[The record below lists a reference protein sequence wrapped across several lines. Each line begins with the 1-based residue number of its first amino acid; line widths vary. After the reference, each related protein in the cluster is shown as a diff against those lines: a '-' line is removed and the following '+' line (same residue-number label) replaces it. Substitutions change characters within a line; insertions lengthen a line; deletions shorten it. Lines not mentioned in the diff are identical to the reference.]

1 MPQSSLKQP
10 KYDLKDAQAAADA
23 IFFFD
28 SYRIHQYT
36 EPKWIERATEAGRLG
51 YTFRREWN
59 DIKRIIIKLAKVPSS
74 LMHVMN
80 WAKYQNY
87 VRMLGNVMATIV
99 LVLFGFGAF
108 FYYGRNQSS
117 ALLIGQLMTYIVPV
131 VASGLIISYA
141 GPIVIAR
148 RIDKELQ
155 SYRNQNPTRFV
166 EAEAQLKVIVQD
178 LIDSLAYAWRT
189 GKLVS
194 KKEEEQTRRT
204 PLEAYDDIVQGIK
217 HKFGRSKP
225 PADAR
230 PTFEL
235 FNVDYKS
242 IKIVSR
248 PSKFRKYYVAS
259 VN

>member
-10 KYDLKDAQAAADA
+10 KYELKDAQAASEA

-36 EPKWIERATEAGRLG
+36 EPKWIEGATEHGRLG

-59 DIKRIIIKLAKVPSS
+59 DVKRIIIKLAKVPPP
-74 LMHVMN
+74 LMYLMN

-87 VRMLGNVMATIV
+87 LRMLGNVMATVV

-108 FYYGRNQSS
+108 FYYGRSQSS
-117 ALLIGQLMTYIVPV
+117 ALLIGQLMVFVVPV
-131 VASGLIISYA
+131 VAFGLIISYA

-155 SYRNQNPTRFV
+155 NYRNRNPTRFV
-166 EAEAQLKVIVQD
+166 EAEAQLKGIVQD
-178 LIDSLAYAWRT
+178 LIVSLAYAWRM
-189 GKLVS
+189 GKLES
-194 KKEEEQTRRT
+194 KKGEHAINT
-204 PLEAYDDIVQGIK
+204 PLEAYDDIIQGIK
-217 HKFGRSKP
+217 RKFWRRKP
-225 PADAR
+225 IADAR

-242 IKIVSR
+242 IEIVRKPSR
-248 PSKFRKYYVAS
+248 LRKYYVAS
-259 VN
+259 VD